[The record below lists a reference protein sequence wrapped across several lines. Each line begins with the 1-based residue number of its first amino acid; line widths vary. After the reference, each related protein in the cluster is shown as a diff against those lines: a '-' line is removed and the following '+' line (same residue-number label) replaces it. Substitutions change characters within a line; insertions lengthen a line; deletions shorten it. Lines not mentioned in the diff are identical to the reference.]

1 MGQWQV
7 RALLYWGLMPLSW
20 VYTGAVLLRKLAF
33 KKQWLKTT
41 YLPVPTIV
49 VGNIFVGGT
58 GKTPVVIALV
68 QDLLAMGKKPGLVSR
83 GYGVKISLSSLAR
96 IGQITATHTTLDSH
110 YFGDEPSLIASLT
123 GIPIAV
129 HPKRV
134 KAAQSLIAAHPEIDI
149 LICDDGLQHLALG
162 RNVEIVVQDQR
173 GTGNGLTFPAGP
185 LREPMSRLKEVD
197 AILTRSPEWGAKLST
212 THTPNSSHPYLSK
225 FTVNIDCFQSRHDPL
240 KKLTPQ
246 AFIAMLQ
253 FHPHHKICAMAAIGL
268 PKRFFLELQNLGI
281 NLDQAIALP
290 DHAMMVAADFR
301 KIQADEIVITA
312 KDAVKLQNVAD
323 QRIWV
328 AHTQLKWFDSQF
340 TKWVLMQCRQDFLL
354 IK

>member
-7 RALLYWGLMPLSW
+7 RSLLYWGLMPLSW
-20 VYTGAVLLRKLAF
+20 VYTGAILLRTLAF
-33 KKQWLKTT
+33 KKNWLKTT
-41 YLPVPTIV
+41 YLPLPTIV

-68 QDLLAMGKKPGLVSR
+68 QDLLALGKKPGLISR
-83 GYGVKISLSSLAR
+83 GYGVKISSSSLAR
-96 IGQITATHTTLDSH
+96 IGQITENHTTLNSH

-134 KAAQSLIAAHPEIDI
+134 KAAQSLIKAHPEIDI

-185 LREPMSRLKEVD
+185 LREPISRLKEVD
-197 AILTRSPEWGAKLST
+197 AILTRGPDWGAKMST
-212 THTPNSSHPYLSK
+212 LNTPNDSRPYLSK
-225 FTVNIDCFQSRHDPL
+225 FLVNIDCFKSFHDPL

-246 AFIAMLQ
+246 AFIEMIQ
-253 FHPHHKICAMAAIGL
+253 NHPRRKICAMAAIGL
-268 PKRFFLELQNLGI
+268 PDRFFLELRNLGL
-281 NLDQAIALP
+281 NLNQTIALP
-290 DHAMMVAADFR
+290 DHAMMVDADFH
-301 KIQADEIVITA
+301 KIQADEIIVTA
-312 KDAVKLQNVAD
+312 KDAVKFKDIAD

-328 AHTQLKWFDSQF
+328 AHAQLKWLDPQF
-340 TKWVLMQCRQDFLL
+340 TNWVLMQC
-354 IK
+354 

>member
-7 RALLYWGLMPLSW
+7 RSLLYWGLMPLSW

-41 YLPVPTIV
+41 HLHLPTIV

-68 QDLLAMGKKPGLVSR
+68 QDLLALGKKPGLISR
-83 GYGVKISLSSLAR
+83 GYGVKISSSSLAR
-96 IGQITATHTTLDSH
+96 IGQINASQTTLDSH
-110 YFGDEPSLIASLT
+110 QFGDEPSLIASLT

-129 HPKRV
+129 HPKRI
-134 KAAQSLIAAHPEIDI
+134 KAAQSLIEAHPEIDI

-197 AILTRSPEWGAKLST
+197 AILTRSPEWGGESST
-212 THTPNSSHPYLSK
+212 RYTPNFSRPYLSK
-225 FTVNIDCFQSRHDPL
+225 FIVNIDFFQSLHNPL
-240 KKLTPQ
+240 KKFTPPM
-246 AFIAMLQ
+246 FIEMIQ
-253 FHPHHKICAMAAIGL
+253 SHPRRKICAMAAIGL
-268 PKRFFLELQNLGI
+268 PDRFFLELQNLGLH
-281 NLDQAIALP
+281 LDQTIALP
-290 DHAMMVAADFR
+290 DHAMMVEADFH
-301 KIQADEIVITA
+301 KIQADEIVVTA
-312 KDAVKLQNVAD
+312 KDAVKLRNIAD

-340 TKWVLMQCRQDFLL
+340 TKWVLMQC
-354 IK
+354 